1 MEDTYSDPIK
11 ATSNQNASPCSIPL
25 VQSSNLTGI
34 AILLCEII
42 IHYVEEKPPP
52 TLIPTP
58 SPAPM
63 FFCKLSQTG
72 TREGMGT
79 RLIFSVS
86 LHSLSGYTER
96 ESLKCFQVTTCVN
109 PIPQLSWSLSC
120 HQLAVPSRSEHQ
132 MCPEEDRSR
141 EQCITVSRISPVDCS
156 YLNRLLEVLLQG
168 CPPQHWEINSMKI
181 CQCPEYVRV
190 CTRKIDGKN
199 RQVWISTES

>member
-1 MEDTYSDPIK
+1 MKGCSGEPDSTPTHRHTQASINQHTHIHRYIYTTMEDTYSDPIK

-63 FFCKLSQTG
+63 FCKQSQTG

-109 PIPQLSWSLSC
+109 PIPQLS
-120 HQLAVPSRSEHQ
+120 
-132 MCPEEDRSR
+132 
-141 EQCITVSRISPVDCS
+141 
-156 YLNRLLEVLLQG
+156 
-168 CPPQHWEINSMKI
+168 
-181 CQCPEYVRV
+181 
-190 CTRKIDGKN
+190 
-199 RQVWISTES
+199 